1 MVFLHKSMEYANF
14 TENVVLSGWLN
25 MEMSLFG
32 ILSAIM
38 SDAGLGAMLL
48 GTMLGSSIG
57 YNDAEDWGMENA
69 GRDGIASNAVNRY
82 F

>member
-25 MEMSLFG
+25 MGMSLFG

-38 SDAGLGAMLL
+38 SDGGLGAMLL

-69 GRDGIASNAVNRY
+69 GRDGIASNAVNR
-82 F
+82 

>member
-1 MVFLHKSMEYANF
+1 MQILLK
-14 TENVVLSGWLN
+14 NVVLSGWLN
-25 MEMSLFG
+25 MGMSLFG

-38 SDAGLGAMLL
+38 SDGGLGAMLL
-48 GTMLGSSIG
+48 GPMLGSSIG

>member
-14 TENVVLSGWLN
+14 TENVVLSGFRLN

-38 SDAGLGAMLL
+38 SDAGLGAMLP

-69 GRDGIASNAVNRY
+69 GRDGIASNAVNR
-82 F
+82 

>member
-25 MEMSLFG
+25 MGMSLFG

-38 SDAGLGAMLL
+38 SDGGLGAMLL
-48 GTMLGSSIG
+48 GTMFGSSLG
-57 YNDAEDWGMENA
+57 YNDADGCRMENA
-69 GRDGIASNAVNRY
+69 GRDGIVSNAVKRY

>member
-1 MVFLHKSMEYANF
+1 MEYANF

-38 SDAGLGAMLL
+38 SDGGLGAMLL
-48 GTMLGSSIG
+48 GTMLGSSLG

-69 GRDGIASNAVNRY
+69 GRDGIASNAVNR
-82 F
+82 